1 MGAHSSKHTP
11 EQVKYLMDFV
21 DLKKRVDAYPFSNKH
36 NEAFND
42 AFRAFVFA
50 FLDHDN
56 ITAAAKATEEAYER
70 WMHSMYGPSGYVP
83 SNMLWQRR
91 YSEVF

>member
-36 NEAFND
+36 NEAFNAALRD
-42 AFRAFVFA
+42 FIFA
-50 FLDHDN
+50 FNDHTDV
-56 ITAAAKATEEAYER
+56 IKAAKATEEAYER

>member
-1 MGAHSSKHTP
+1 
-11 EQVKYLMDFV
+11 MDFV
-21 DLKKRVDAYPFSNKH
+21 ELKKRVDAYPFSNRH
-36 NEAFND
+36 NEEFSNALSV
-42 AFRAFVFA
+42 FVFA
-50 FLDHDN
+50 FNDN
-56 ITAAAKATEEAYER
+56 RNVVAAAKATEEAYER